1 MPVSLPGHRKGVRT
15 MDRRHLLTAGVAA
28 VVVASAPPAAAQ
40 AGNDPALV
48 GSWFGT
54 VTATHPPLGQFN
66 DLISFSSGGV
76 VTESRRSFVP
86 GTPLG
91 HLLETTGHGAW
102 KRTGGHTFEAFFR
115 FLLQDADTG
124 AALGTDNVRLSL
136 TLAQGAGTLT
146 GAFVSQIQDTAD
158 TVLLTVTGDY
168 AATPITA

>member
-1 MPVSLPGHRKGVRT
+1 

-28 VVVASAPPAAAQ
+28 VVAASATSASVQ
-40 AGNDPALV
+40 AGNDQDLV

-54 VTATHPPLGQFN
+54 VTATHPPLGQFT
-66 DLISFSSGGV
+66 DLISFYTDGV
-76 VTESRRSFVP
+76 VTESRRYFVP
-86 GTPLG
+86 DTPLG
-91 HLLETTGHGAW
+91 NLLETTGHGAW

-115 FLLQDADTG
+115 FLLQDTDTG

-136 TLAQGAGTLT
+136 TLDQGAGTLT
-146 GAFVSQIQDTAD
+146 GTFKSQIKDTAD